1 MIALV
6 WSAEKIRQTQT
17 EGHFTKY
24 FISTFEILKVMKNKD
39 WETVTDQRGL
49 KEHDD

>member
-6 WSAEKIRQTQT
+6 WSGGNIRQTQT

-24 FISTFEILKVMKNKD
+24 FISTFGILKVMKNKD
-39 WETVTDQRGL
+39 WETVTDQKGL
-49 KEHDD
+49 KERDD